1 MSRRLFIVV
10 LAFAAIAATPAPL
23 HAQTFGADGNIGS
36 VAAITKDITVDE
48 HAGAQLP
55 LDLAFTDENGH
66 TVQLRDYF
74 KGNKPVVLQLG
85 YYGCPMLCNLIS
97 KGIAQS
103 LKDVKLTTGS
113 DYDVVFVS
121 IDPSEG
127 PALAFQKKQSFLEE
141 YGREG
146 GAGWHLLTGKEPQIK
161 QLAQTV
167 GFNYRWIA
175 SAGQYAHPA
184 VIMVVMPDGKVSRYL
199 YGVRFNP
206 QTLRLSLVEAS
217 NGKIGSAVDHLYLTC
232 FQYDG
237 RQGKYA
243 LAAIGIMR
251 GGGVLTM
258 LVVAVVLFRMFR
270 KEAKQRALDEKSQ
283 KPEADAALTH

>member
-1 MSRRLFIVV
+1 MSRQSLNLILTVV
-10 LAFAAIAATPAPL
+10 AMISLTPAL
-23 HAQTFGADGNIGS
+23 RADTFGANGNVGS

-48 HAGAQLP
+48 HAGAQIP
-55 LDLAFTDENGH
+55 LDLTFVDETGR
-66 TVQLRDYF
+66 TVRLADYF

-97 KGIAQS
+97 TGIVDS
-103 LKDVKLTTGS
+103 LKNVKLNTGS
-113 DYDVVFVS
+113 DYDVLFVS
-121 IDPSEG
+121 IDPSET
-127 PALAFQKKQSFLEE
+127 PKLAAEKKQSMLNAF
-141 YGREG
+141 GREG
-146 GAGWHLLTGKEPQIK
+146 GSGWHLLTGKEPQIK

-167 GFNYRWIA
+167 GFNYRWID

-184 VIMVVMPDGKVSRYL
+184 VIMVCMPDGKVSRYL

-217 NGKIGSAVDHLYLTC
+217 NGKVGSAVDKLYLTC

-251 GGGVLTM
+251 AGGVLVM
-258 LVVAVVLFRMFR
+258 IIVATVLIRMFR
-270 KEAKQRALDEKSQ
+270 KEARQRAQEQSQ
-283 KPEADAALTH
+283 DNPRDAALTH

>member
-1 MSRRLFIVV
+1 MSRLISILV
-10 LAFAAIAATPAPL
+10 LTFAAITAATPLAR
-23 HAQTFGADGNIGS
+23 AQTFGADGNVGS

-48 HAGAQLP
+48 HTGARLP
-55 LDLAFTDENGH
+55 LDLTFTDENGQ
-66 TVQLRDYF
+66 TVQLGQYF

-103 LKDVKLTTGS
+103 LKEVKLTTGT

-127 PALAFQKKQSFLEE
+127 PKIAFDKKRFFLQE

-146 GAGWHLLTGKEPQIK
+146 GSGWHLLTGKEPQIK
-161 QLAQTV
+161 QLAGAV
-167 GFNYRWIA
+167 GFNYRWID
-175 SAGQYAHPA
+175 SAGQFAHPA
-184 VIMVVMPDGKVSRYL
+184 VIMVIMPDGKVSRYL

-217 NGKIGSAVDHLYLTC
+217 NGKIGSAVDQLYLTC

-243 LAAIGIMR
+243 LAAIGLMR

-258 LVVAVVLFRMFR
+258 LIVGLVLFRMFR
-270 KEAKQRALDEKSQ
+270 KEARERAREQ
-283 KPEADAALTH
+283 ENQQTAEGAALPH

>member
-1 MSRRLFIVV
+1 MSRQPLNLV
-10 LAFAAIAATPAPL
+10 LTFAAIALLAPM
-23 HAQTFGADGNIGS
+23 ARADTFGANGNVGS

-55 LDLAFTDENGH
+55 LELTFVDENGQ
-66 TVQLRDYF
+66 TVRLRDYF

-97 KGIAQS
+97 QGIVES
-103 LKDVKLTTGS
+103 LKGVKLSTGS

-121 IDPSEG
+121 IDPTET
-127 PALAFQKKQSFLEE
+127 PALAAQKKRSMLVAFGQ
-141 YGREG
+141 EG
-146 GAGWHLLTGKEPQIK
+146 AQGWHLLTGKDPQIK

-184 VIMVVMPDGKVSRYL
+184 VIMVCMPDGKVSRYL

-206 QTLRLSLVEAS
+206 TTLRMSLVEAS
-217 NGKIGSAVDHLYLTC
+217 NGKVGNAIDKLYLTC

-237 RQGKYA
+237 HQGKYA
-243 LAAIGIMR
+243 FAALGIMR
-251 GGGVLTM
+251 AGGVFTM
-258 LVVAVVLFRMFR
+258 IIVAVVLFRIFR
-270 KEAKQRALDEKSQ
+270 KEAKQRELEEQSQ
-283 KPEADAALTH
+283 KSEADVAVTH